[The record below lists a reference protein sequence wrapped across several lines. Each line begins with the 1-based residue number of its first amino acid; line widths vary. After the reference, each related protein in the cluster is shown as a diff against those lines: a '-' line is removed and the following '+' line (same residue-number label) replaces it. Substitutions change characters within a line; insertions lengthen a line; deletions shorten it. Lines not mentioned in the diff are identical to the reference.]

1 MFELVFPEEWVSFAS
16 APSPSMERVPFVPR
30 WFKLMCRTTY
40 VTYRNWRSHLDVA
53 MFSIDSYAFL
63 RELGAFGKAVVL
75 GLITPRELILHAF
88 GI

>member
-1 MFELVFPEEWVSFAS
+1 
-16 APSPSMERVPFVPR
+16 
-30 WFKLMCRTTY
+30 MCRTTY

-88 GI
+88 GV